1 MFRINLG
8 TNTSRQTVNVNPN
21 SLIRE
26 VLEAYNVNYANT
38 TLHLDGIPLT
48 AMELNR
54 SFNDLGVTDNSY
66 LIAVIKCENA

>member
-54 SFNDLGVTDNSY
+54 SVNDLGVTDNSY